1 VDQKLQ
7 TLISLQAIDSRIAAL
22 EADAA
27 RLPREIA
34 AIHAGIEDAKKQ
46 VEQAKAQLD
55 AARKDQRAKEKDLEV
70 VQGKRSKTEA
80 RLYEVKTNKEYSA
93 VLIEIEDIKQEKGRM
108 EEEVLVL
115 MEAQERLTSDI
126 REAEAR
132 FKQRETEGRRQE
144 ATAKELLGVV
154 EADLAAALGLALL
167 EARLRLADVAGK
179 PLLGLHE
186 DQDLFLHLGLF
197 LLDVLD
203 LDQDRG
209 VFLVGLDLVEA
220 GFVLAA
226 LGLDD
231 FEVLFLGALVLA
243 GGVHLSLGLLDLLPG
258 VLDSGV
264 NGGDLL
270 REPRGVRLEGGDAR
284 VDRLQ
289 TDQCLEL
296 LVQ

>member
-34 AIHAGIEDAKKQ
+34 AIHAGIEDARKQ

-115 MEAQERLTSDI
+115 MEAQERLTGEV

-132 FKQRETEGRRQE
+132 FKQREGEGRGQE
-144 ATAKELLGVV
+144 ATLKEQLRGI
-154 EADLAAALGLALL
+154 ETDLAAVRTERKELAAQLPAPILADYDRILRARAGLALVP
-167 EARLRLADVAGK
+167 VAK
-179 PLLGLHE
+179 PN
-186 DQDLFLHLGLF
+186 FC
-197 LLDVLD
+197 
-203 LDQDRG
+203 
-209 VFLVGLDLVEA
+209 
-220 GFVLAA
+220 
-226 LGLDD
+226 
-231 FEVLFLGALVLA
+231 GACRMTIT
-243 GGVHLSLGLLDLLPG
+243 PQ
-258 VLDSGV
+258 
-264 NGGDLL
+264 
-270 REPRGVRLEGGDAR
+270 
-284 VDRLQ
+284 RLQ
-289 TDQCLEL
+289 EL
-296 LVQ
+296 RAQSSLIPCESCGRYLYWPS

>member
-1 VDQKLQ
+1 MDQKLQ

-27 RLPREIA
+27 RLPKEIA

-115 MEAQERLTSDI
+115 MEAQERLTGDI

-132 FKQRETEGRRQE
+132 FKQRETEGRSQE
-144 ATAKELLGVV
+144 ATAKELLRVV
-154 EADLAAALGLALL
+154 EADLAAVRTERKELAGQLPASILADYDRILRARGGLAL
-167 EARLRLADVAGK
+167 VPVTK
-179 PLLGLHE
+179 PN
-186 DQDLFLHLGLF
+186 FC
-197 LLDVLD
+197 
-203 LDQDRG
+203 
-209 VFLVGLDLVEA
+209 
-220 GFVLAA
+220 
-226 LGLDD
+226 
-231 FEVLFLGALVLA
+231 GACRMTIT
-243 GGVHLSLGLLDLLPG
+243 PQ
-258 VLDSGV
+258 
-264 NGGDLL
+264 
-270 REPRGVRLEGGDAR
+270 
-284 VDRLQ
+284 RLQ
-289 TDQCLEL
+289 EL
-296 LVQ
+296 RAQASLIPCESCGRYLYWPS